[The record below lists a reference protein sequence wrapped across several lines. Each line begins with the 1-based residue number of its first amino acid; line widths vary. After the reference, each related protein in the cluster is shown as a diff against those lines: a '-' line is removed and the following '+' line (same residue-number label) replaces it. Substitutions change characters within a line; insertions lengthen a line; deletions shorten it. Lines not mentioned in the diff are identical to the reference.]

1 MLKLAHQGRYS
12 KIVTRVD
19 IEDFARITGDTQR
32 LHTCDEFS
40 KINRFGKRI
49 AHGML
54 TGGFISACL
63 GTVLPGE
70 GTVYMEQS
78 FKFLGPVFVGDEVV
92 VVVTVDKV
100 EGRIVTLYTMC
111 LVENKPVVTGI
122 AKVCVIDLEEV
133 THETT

>member
-1 MLKLAHQGRYS
+1 MLTVAQQGRYS
-12 KIVTRVD
+12 KVVTSED

-32 LHTCDEFS
+32 LHLDETFAEN
-40 KINRFGKRI
+40 NRFGRRI

-54 TGGFISACL
+54 TGGFVSACL

-78 FKFLGPVFVGDEVV
+78 FKFLKPVFVGDEVV

-111 LVENKPVVTGI
+111 LVKNKPVMTGI
-122 AKVCVIDLEEV
+122 AKVCVIDLKED
-133 THETT
+133 